1 MPKKVK
7 TVLKLNLRG
16 GEANPAPPIGPAL
29 GQHGI
34 NIMEFCKQ
42 YNERTKDR
50 KGELIPAVIT
60 IFEDRSFD
68 FELRLPPVSELIKK
82 KLGLEKGAHAPGREE
97 VATITRQQIE
107 EIAKEKLPDLNTND
121 LDKAIKI
128 VEGSARSMGIKI
140 KG

>member
-7 TVLKLNLRG
+7 TVLKLNIRG

-60 IFEDRSFD
+60 IYEDRSFD

-82 KLGLEKGAHAPGREE
+82 KLGLEKGAHTPGREE

-107 EIAKEKLPDLNTND
+107 EIAREKLPDLNTND
-121 LDKAIKI
+121 LEKAIKI